1 MSRKKV
7 LALCPTWKD
16 KRELVQPHI
25 QEQYDIIFHQYDDG
39 MLERIICSGVGW
51 ITQKFDPEKIIKD
64 AINVCKQYQISGI
77 LATKDYP
84 ESVFAS
90 IIAQKMDL
98 IAPEVRAV
106 LTCQHKYYARCRQ
119 KELVSDAT
127 PKFELVDF
135 TQKEQKLGLSYPFF
149 IKPVKSFF
157 SVYADCIPD
166 QTALYNYLQ
175 TSQMPDEFLRQ
186 FNWFINEYTDFKKD
200 ACYALAEEYLTGVQ
214 VTLEGLM
221 YNGVFLFLGIVDSIM
236 FPGTICFQRFEYPSS
251 LPENVQQR
259 MAAITGTVMTGIGF
273 NNGAFNVEFMYNPVT
288 DVIHIIEINSRM
300 DSQAADLLEKVD
312 GTNTYEHLLRLL
324 TGQQP
329 IIKKNQGIHGMAA
342 SFVLRTFKDTHVVSV
357 PTAHD
362 VARVKELFPDARI
375 DILTRPGAKLSDT
388 FQDGKSY
395 RYGLIHLGG
404 ADRNDLFDRF
414 ERAKK
419 MLPFDFDNIRQA

>member
-1 MSRKKV
+1 M

-25 QEQYDIIFHQYDDG
+25 QEQYDIIFHHYDDG
-39 MLERIICSGVGW
+39 IFERIHCLGIGW
-51 ITQKFDPEKIIKD
+51 ITEKFDPETVIKEVVD
-64 AINVCKQYQISGI
+64 VCKQNQIEAI

-90 IIAQKMDL
+90 IIAQKMGF
-98 IAPEVRAV
+98 IAPGPRAV

-119 KELVSDAT
+119 KELVPEAT
-127 PKFELVDF
+127 PKFELADF
-135 TQKEQKLGLSYPFF
+135 KQKEQRMGLSYPFF

-166 QTALYNYLQ
+166 HTALHNYLQ
-175 TSQMPDEFLRQ
+175 TSQMPDEFLHQ
-186 FNWFINEYTDFKKD
+186 FNWFIKKYTDFQKD
-200 ACYALAEEYLTGVQ
+200 VCYALAEEYLTGAQ

-221 YNGVFLFLGIVDSIM
+221 YDGTFLFLGIVDSIM
-236 FPGTICFQRFEYPSS
+236 FSGTICFQRFEYPSS
-251 LPENVQQR
+251 LPEKVQKR
-259 MAAITGTVMTGIGF
+259 MAAIARTVMTGIGF
-273 NNGAFNVEFMYNPVT
+273 DNGAFNIEFMYNPEYDTV
-288 DVIHIIEINSRM
+288 HIIEINSRM

-312 GTNTYEHLLRLL
+312 GTNTYEHLLRLV

-329 IIKKNQGIHGMAA
+329 IIKKNQGIHNVAA
-342 SFVLRTFKDTHVVSV
+342 SFVLRTFKDAHVVSV

-375 DILTRPGAKLSDT
+375 DILTRPGTKLSDT

-404 ADRNDLFDRF
+404 ADRVDLFEKF
-414 ERAKK
+414 EYVRKQ
-419 MLPFDFDNIRQA
+419 LTFSFGD